1 MSTTTLLPFTPDPVA
16 APPFSA
22 LVTLD
27 GASYSL
33 VTGWNFYASR
43 WYFSLTDQ
51 FGNLTINAPLIG
63 SPPNADIFLAPGI
76 FTSSKL
82 LYRVVTNNFE
92 ITTS

>member
-1 MSTTTLLPFTPDPVA
+1 MTTIVPFTPDPVA

-33 VTGWNFYASR
+33 VTMWNFYSSR

-63 SPPNADIFLAPGI
+63 SPPDSDIFLAPGV
-76 FTSSKL
+76 FTSSTL
-82 LYRVVTNNFE
+82 LYRATTGNFE
-92 ITTS
+92 ITTA